1 MSFYTL
7 LELKSFSIFPEY
19 FIGISL
25 LYILFVLVL
34 ISYSVFG
41 LIVQKPVSECI
52 SIILLLSCYLII
64 NDSLIVNNLSIGF
77 YSIACFY
84 KSITIDYFGELNKFL
99 VCFFSSLYFFIIS
112 DFLKEY
118 KLTALEYLV
127 ILMFAV
133 LGLVLLCTSNDLLT
147 AYLSIELIS
156 LSSYIL
162 AIFKKTSSFSVEA
175 GIKYLVTGAISSA
188 FFLLGSSF
196 LYAFTGSIYIIDF
209 TWIIWFWE
217 ESLFIGNNDNMP
229 ELYIEVGLTLIL
241 FSIFIKLAIAP
252 FHLWSLDVYEGS
264 PSISTFFF
272 AVITKL
278 SFFVFLVR
286 ICYTAAVYYQA
297 FWKFYSISLGF
308 LSILIGSFGGLKQKK
323 LKTLLAY
330 SSISHMGYCLL
341 AFGASTSFGVEML
354 IFYLIIY
361 MLAGLSIW
369 FVVLS
374 TRLNNKCYQ
383 NKFNK
388 ELGDLILLRRSN
400 PGLAFSLALVMFSI
414 AGIPPL
420 VGFIAKLG
428 VFLSILHVEYYIAAV
443 FAILCTIISTFYYIR
458 VIKVLYFERSLSGK
472 LYYPIVTNKT
482 ILFSFFILL
491 LIFFFINPTFLYLI
505 IHKTVWCSLFCTTS
519 HYNEMFYFQ

>member
-175 GIKYLVTGAISSA
+175 GIKYLVTDAISSA
-188 FFLLGSSF
+188 FF
-196 LYAFTGSIYIIDF
+196 Y
-209 TWIIWFWE
+209 
-217 ESLFIGNNDNMP
+217 
-229 ELYIEVGLTLIL
+229 
-241 FSIFIKLAIAP
+241 
-252 FHLWSLDVYEGS
+252 
-264 PSISTFFF
+264 
-272 AVITKL
+272 
-278 SFFVFLVR
+278 
-286 ICYTAAVYYQA
+286 
-297 FWKFYSISLGF
+297 
-308 LSILIGSFGGLKQKK
+308 
-323 LKTLLAY
+323 
-330 SSISHMGYCLL
+330 
-341 AFGASTSFGVEML
+341 
-354 IFYLIIY
+354 
-361 MLAGLSIW
+361 
-369 FVVLS
+369 
-374 TRLNNKCYQ
+374 
-383 NKFNK
+383 
-388 ELGDLILLRRSN
+388 
-400 PGLAFSLALVMFSI
+400 
-414 AGIPPL
+414 
-420 VGFIAKLG
+420 
-428 VFLSILHVEYYIAAV
+428 
-443 FAILCTIISTFYYIR
+443 
-458 VIKVLYFERSLSGK
+458 
-472 LYYPIVTNKT
+472 
-482 ILFSFFILL
+482 
-491 LIFFFINPTFLYLI
+491 
-505 IHKTVWCSLFCTTS
+505 
-519 HYNEMFYFQ
+519 